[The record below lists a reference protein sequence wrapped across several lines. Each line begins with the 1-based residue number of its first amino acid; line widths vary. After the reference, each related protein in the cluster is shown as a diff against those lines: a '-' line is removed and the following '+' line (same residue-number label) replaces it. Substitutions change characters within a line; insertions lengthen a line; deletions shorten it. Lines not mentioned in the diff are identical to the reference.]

1 MINRDLF
8 RIDRSSYKGTNHFSL
23 VLTAFYG
30 KIMVTAAFVPNFGY
44 GCQIMPT
51 DVKKTRFTANVSK

>member
-8 RIDRSSYKGTNHFSL
+8 RIDRSSYKGTNHVSL

-30 KIMVTAAFVPNFGY
+30 KIMVTANVAKFWLRMSNNAY
-44 GCQIMPT
+44 RRQ
-51 DVKKTRFTANVSK
+51 KTRFTANVSK